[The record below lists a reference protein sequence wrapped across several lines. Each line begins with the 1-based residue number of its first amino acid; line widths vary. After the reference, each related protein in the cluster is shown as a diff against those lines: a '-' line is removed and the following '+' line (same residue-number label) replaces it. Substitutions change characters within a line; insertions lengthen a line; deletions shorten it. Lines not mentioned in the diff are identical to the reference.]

1 MSGWLRKPR
10 PQELHPGCHS
20 ELWTADGC
28 QAFGKNLLVCP
39 TSLIHQCTVHWGS
52 IFCRNQEI
60 FHIACPLF
68 SFFPCYLFPSVVS
81 SEGLRVL
88 CAHHCS
94 GLCQEVVSPPRGYLL
109 SPASRAIRPFPCAK
123 GREESQRTGNKWSL
137 LSQGAAGVQGPS
149 LDPAWEGMGV
159 SECQGTF
166 KVRINNFCLTQQRSW
181 SWQREK
187 SRSEWHGNGAGR
199 TLHKEQGEGSFT
211 SQPGHSGPCKWGL

>member
-1 MSGWLRKPR
+1 MGGSESPGLRSCTQGVIPSSGQLMAAKGL
-10 PQELHPGCHS
+10 E
-20 ELWTADGC
+20 
-28 QAFGKNLLVCP
+28 K
-39 TSLIHQCTVHWGS
+39 TSWSAL
-52 IFCRNQEI
+52 
-60 FHIACPLF
+60 LF
-68 SFFPCYLFPSVVS
+68 SFISAQCTGVAFSAEIRKYFILLVHSSPSFPVIYFPLLFS

-94 GLCQEVVSPPRGYLL
+94 GLCQEVVSPPRGYCL

-137 LSQGAAGVQGPS
+137 LSQGTAGVQGPS
-149 LDPAWEGMGV
+149 LDPAWEGMGG
-159 SECQGTF
+159 SDCQGTF

-211 SQPGHSGPCKWGL
+211 SQPGHSRPCKWGL